1 MSKDITFTPAHGIG
15 DFVYIKHDEEQK
27 RFMVTGYL
35 VRHKFYVYELQ
46 SGNVTTYAYGY
57 ELSTTKELMI

>member
-1 MSKDITFTPAHGIG
+1 MSKEVKFTPQYEIG
-15 DFVYIKHDEEQK
+15 EFVYIKHDEEQK

-46 SGNVTTYAYGY
+46 SGNLTTYAYGY
-57 ELSTTKELMI
+57 ELTTTKDVIL